1 MERLN
6 LVTGATGF
14 SASHVIRELLG
25 RGEKVIGTDL
35 PQALVDPTRAPVL
48 AKIGLDLNH
57 PNLKLVPANLLEPE
71 SLAPLFENK
80 ITHLFHTASLYDYS
94 APLDRLRKINVAGT
108 THLLEYAKKA
118 ELTQFI
124 HWSTCGVFGKP
135 YSTRSKGKVNT
146 PFDEESSSPKNTP
159 FGAKAPAGTHLVNAY
174 SVSKWEQE
182 QLLWKA
188 HREEGLPL
196 TVIRPA
202 PIYGPGSTY
211 GQCGLILLIAH
222 GGVPFI
228 VKDGKNYLNASVQ
241 VEDLARFALYLSDR
255 SESIGEDYN
264 VTDGSILSQHE
275 FMHLLALVAGRR
287 LLDIPLIPC
296 GFLRIAF
303 LLFVKGWMFLE
314 RKFGIRRL
322 RMFEPQSAEY
332 LGSSYWFSN
341 RKSLETGFRYRY
353 ADVREGI
360 METTIWLRKMGWLY
374 IQDKKLRKEIL
385 YAKLPVQK

>member
-1 MERLN
+1 MKRLN

-14 SASHVIRELLG
+14 SASHVIRELLA
-25 RGEKVIGTDL
+25 RGEKVIATDL
-35 PQALVDPTRAPVL
+35 PGALEDPHRIPVL
-48 AKIGLDLNH
+48 EKIGLNLSH
-57 PNLKLVPANLLEPE
+57 PNLELVPANLLEPDT
-71 SLAPLFENK
+71 LPPLFQK
-80 ITHLFHTASLYDYS
+80 PVTHVFHTASLYDYS
-94 APLDRLRKINVAGT
+94 APLDRLRKINVEGT
-108 THLLEYAKKA
+108 RNLLEQAKKA
-118 ELTQFI
+118 NLAQFI

-135 YSTRSKGKVNT
+135 YSTRSGKKVNT
-146 PFDEESSSPKNTP
+146 PFDEESPSPKNTP
-159 FGAKAPAGTHLVNAY
+159 HGAKAPAGTHLVNAY

-182 QLLWKA
+182 QMLWKA

-222 GGVPFI
+222 GRVPFI

-241 VEDLARFALYLSDR
+241 VEDLARFAVYISDR
-255 SESIGEDYN
+255 PESTGEDYN

-275 FMHLLALVAGRR
+275 FMHLLALVTGRR
-287 LLDIPLIPC
+287 LLDLPLIPC
-296 GFLRIAF
+296 GFLRIVF
-303 LLFVKGWMFLE
+303 LLFVKGWMALE
-314 RKFGIRRL
+314 RQFGIRRL

-341 RKSLETGFRYRY
+341 RKSLETGFQYRY
-353 ADVREGI
+353 ADVRKGI

-374 IQDKKLRKEIL
+374 ISDRKLRREIL
-385 YAKLPVQK
+385 YAKPPK